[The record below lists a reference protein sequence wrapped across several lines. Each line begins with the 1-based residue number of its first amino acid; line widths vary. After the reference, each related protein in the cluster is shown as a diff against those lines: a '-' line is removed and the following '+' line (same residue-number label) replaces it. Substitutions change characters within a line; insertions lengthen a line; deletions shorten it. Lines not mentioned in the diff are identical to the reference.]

1 MIVPLL
7 RSLAALCCL
16 LIACSS
22 STTAPP
28 PKTAAAAPAAPHL
41 RLLSGAWPPFVDA
54 APNPRV
60 AVELVSTALSH
71 AGYLADNEIAPLD
84 AVIEELKNDHGDG
97 SAALWKSAER
107 EEFLLYSDAYLENRL
122 MLVGQKG
129 SDVGADAFSQLKGKR
144 IGIVAGF
151 AYGPELDN
159 AKEPVFVRQ
168 ASAEENLRSLL
179 RGELDYVLTDALV
192 LHQLEQ
198 HSAQQMHDKLVVGP
212 NTLIKR
218 TLHMALRKTLPN
230 AQTILDAFNRA
241 LAQMLHDGSYH
252 SALQV
257 DWIEA
262 DIDGDGFLEL
272 VAAGDHVGVEAPGKG
287 YQLISVMGNGS
298 DNEARRA
305 RFVVK
310 GVAYDSWTAVPEQ
323 FKSEPSV
330 QPFGNKPRT
339 FRVSVFEY

>member
-1 MIVPLL
+1 
-7 RSLAALCCL
+7 

-22 STTAPP
+22 GTRTQPP
-28 PKTAAAAPAAPHL
+28 PKTAITTPVAARL
-41 RLLSGAWPPFVDA
+41 RLVSASWPPFVDA

-60 AVELVSTALSH
+60 AVELVGAALSR
-71 AGYLADNEIAPLD
+71 AGYLSDNEVAPID
-84 AVIEELKNDHGDG
+84 EVMAELKSGNCDG
-97 SAALWKSAER
+97 SAALWKSSER

-129 SDVGADAFSQLKGKR
+129 SDVGVDAFSQLKGKR
-144 IGIVAGF
+144 IGIVEGY

-168 ASAEENLRSLL
+168 ASTEENLRALL

-198 HSAQQMHDKLVVGP
+198 HHPQQMHDRLVVGP
-212 NTLIKR
+212 NTMIKR
-218 TLHMALRKTLPN
+218 TLHLALRKDLGN
-230 AQTILDAFNRA
+230 AQTILDAFNKA

-252 SALQV
+252 GALQV

-272 VAAGDHVGVEAPGKG
+272 VAASDHVGVEAPGKG
-287 YQLISVMGNGS
+287 YQLISVVSSGS
-298 DNEARRA
+298 DHDTRRA
-305 RFVVK
+305 RIVIK
-310 GVAYDSWTAVPEQ
+310 GVAYDSWTAVPEE
-323 FKSEPSV
+323 FKSAPSV
-330 QPFGNKPRT
+330 APFGNKPAT
-339 FRVSVFEY
+339 LRVSVFEY